1 VSARARGGP
10 RNPGGETP
18 RTAGLL
24 LHPTSLPGP
33 YGIGDLGPEAH
44 AFVRFLAATGQSL
57 WQVLP
62 LGPTGYGDSPYQLF
76 SAFAGNPLLIS
87 LEQLYQDGLLA
98 NDDLAGA
105 SFPVDH
111 VDFGPVIEWKNALL
125 ERAWQRFRQGA
136 APALRE
142 PFEHYHRVNRRWLDD
157 YALFMALK
165 EAHGGAMW
173 NRWDRELAAREPA
186 ALSRAR
192 RRLRSAIGSHRF
204 RQFLFDRQWSVLRAA
219 AHAAGIRILG
229 DVPIYVAY
237 DSADVWAR
245 PELFQLGLDLE
256 PTAVAG
262 VPPDYFSETGQ
273 LWGNPLYR
281 WDVMVAKHFT
291 WWVERFRE
299 TLARVDLV
307 RLDHFRGLE
316 AYWEVP
322 AGEPTAQRG
331 RWLEAP
337 GEQLLAT
344 LRRRLGG
351 LPIVAEDLGVIT
363 PEVIALRDR
372 FALPG
377 MKILQF
383 AFTGGGWS
391 TALPHEFP
399 RHCVVYTGTH
409 DNDTARGW
417 FERSGT
423 PEERAFALRY
433 LGTDGRHFAWDLC
446 RLAHASVAETA
457 ILPVQDVL
465 DLGTEARMNLPARP
479 SGNWR
484 WRLRPGQLDRAA
496 GERLADWT
504 HVYGRWP
511 RARERMSVAGVGA
524 VAAAAAASEV
534 VKR

>member
-1 VSARARGGP
+1 MNETARARRGHGP
-10 RNPGGETP
+10 RPEAE
-18 RTAGLL
+18 RSAGLL

-33 YGIGDLGPEAH
+33 FGIGDLGPEAH
-44 AFVRFLAATGQSL
+44 AFVRFLADTGQSL

-76 SAFAGNPLLIS
+76 SAFAGNPLLVS
-87 LEQLYQDGLLA
+87 PELLRDDGLLTDA
-98 NDDLAGA
+98 DLTPPP
-105 SFPVDH
+105 FPAER
-111 VDFGPVIEWKNALL
+111 VDFGPVIEWKTALL
-125 ERAWQRFRQGA
+125 ERAWQRFQGGA
-136 APALRE
+136 APQLRE
-142 PFEHYHRVNRRWLDD
+142 SFELYRRANRRWLDD

-165 EAHGGAMW
+165 VAHSGAMW
-173 NRWDRELAAREPA
+173 NRWDRELAAREPQ
-186 ALSRAR
+186 ALALAR
-192 RRLRSAIGSHRF
+192 RRLRHSIGSHRF
-204 RQFLFDRQWSVLRAA
+204 RQFLFDRQWSALRNAA
-219 AHAAGIRILG
+219 RAQGIRILG

-245 PELFQLGLDLE
+245 PELFQLGADLE

-281 WDVMVAKHFT
+281 WDVLATKGFG

-331 RWLEAP
+331 RWLKAP
-337 GEQLLAT
+337 GERLLAT

-372 FALPG
+372 FVLPG

-433 LGTDGRHFAWDLC
+433 LGTDGQHFAWDLC
-446 RLAHASVAETA
+446 RLAHASVAETS
-457 ILPVQDVL
+457 ILPVQDLL

-479 SGNWR
+479 SGNWD
-484 WRLRPGQLDRAA
+484 WRLRQGQLDGAA
-496 GERLADWT
+496 ADRLAEWT
-504 HVYGRWP
+504 QVYGRWP
-511 RARERMSVAGVGA
+511 RGREARPRGMRMAVTVPEVA
-524 VAAAAAASEV
+524 
-534 VKR
+534 KR